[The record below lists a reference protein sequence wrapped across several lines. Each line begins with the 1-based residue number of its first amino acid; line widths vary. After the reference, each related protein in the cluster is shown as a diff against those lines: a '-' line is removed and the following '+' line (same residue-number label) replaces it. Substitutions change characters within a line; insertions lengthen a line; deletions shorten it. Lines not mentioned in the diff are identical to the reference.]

1 MRFSVMSSFVSHRYE
16 VDVRPERTD
25 GFVFCVMR
33 ASDFVSRGSE
43 NDPACVSRIEI
54 LVILKKRRSIKREV
68 LDADIRDPMDI
79 L

>member
-33 ASDFVSRGSE
+33 ASDCVSRGSE
-43 NDPACVSRIEI
+43 NGTACVSRIEI
-54 LVILKKRRSIKREV
+54 LVTLKKGRPVKGEI